1 MEVVLG
7 LLMRYEACV
16 TSNADTRRTH
26 SGSQGAHIEEHSLLD
41 IIVILVLV
49 KEQISTER
57 VFSF

>member
-1 MEVVLG
+1 MEIVLG
-7 LLMRYEACV
+7 PLIRYEACV
-16 TSNADTRRTH
+16 TNNADRTH

-41 IIVILVLV
+41 SIVILVLV